1 MLKVQNIEAH
11 YGSIRALKGVSLEV
25 QEGEIVTLLGSNGAG
40 KSTTLKSISGL
51 LRPTRGTV
59 EFRGERIDPL
69 KPEAIVFKGIAH
81 VPEGRKIFPGL
92 TVRDNLM
99 LGASGR
105 KGLSKAQIA
114 EEAEQM
120 LELFP
125 ALKPFADKL
134 GWTLSG
140 GQQQMLA
147 IARGLMA
154 HPKLLL
160 LDEPSLGLAPV
171 LVQEVFHIIQ
181 EINARGTT
189 LLLVEQ
195 NAFMALKI
203 AHRGYVMETGKIVL
217 HDLAA
222 NLLNNEQVK
231 KAYLG
236 TAKVARPQ
244 RIEQRR

>member
-1 MLKVQNIEAH
+1 MLKVKDIETY
-11 YGSIRALKGVSLEV
+11 YGSIQALKGISLEV
-25 QEGEIVTLLGSNGAG
+25 NEGEVVTLLGSNGAG
-40 KSTTLKSISGL
+40 KSTTLKTISRL
-51 LRPTRGTV
+51 LRPVRGTI
-59 EFRGERIDPL
+59 EFMGERIDPL
-69 KPEAIVFKGIAH
+69 KPEVIVQKGIAH

-105 KGLSKAQIA
+105 VGLSKAQIA
-114 EEAEQM
+114 EEAERM

-171 LVQEVFHIIQ
+171 LVQEVFHIIRD
-181 EINARGTT
+181 INTRGTT
-189 LLLVEQ
+189 ILLVEQ
-195 NAFMALKI
+195 NAFMALKV

-217 HDLAA
+217 HDLAT

-231 KAYLG
+231 RAYLG
-236 TAKVARPQ
+236 TTKAARRQ
-244 RIEQRR
+244 VVG

>member
-1 MLKVQNIEAH
+1 MLKVKDIETY
-11 YGSIRALKGVSLEV
+11 YGSIQALKGISLEV
-25 QEGEIVTLLGSNGAG
+25 NEGEVVTLLGSNGAG
-40 KSTTLKSISGL
+40 KSTTLKTISGL
-51 LRPTRGTV
+51 LRPVRGTI
-59 EFRGERIDPL
+59 EFMGERIDHL
-69 KPEAIVFKGIAH
+69 KPEVIVQKGIAH

-105 KGLSKAQIA
+105 VKLSKAQIA

-154 HPKLLL
+154 RPKLLL

-171 LVQEVFHIIQ
+171 LVQEVFHIIRD
-181 EINARGTT
+181 INTRGTT
-189 LLLVEQ
+189 ILLVEQ
-195 NAFMALKI
+195 NAFMALKV

-217 HDLAA
+217 HDLAT

-231 KAYLG
+231 RAYLG
-236 TAKVARPQ
+236 TTKAARRQ
-244 RIEQRR
+244 VVG